1 MIAPSRRRI
10 LLAAAFLA
18 ALVSAALAPSEEA
31 APPSAK
37 RAGKLPAPAGAA
49 PEARRTAA
57 SEIEVPPVSNYKR
70 TSDETVEVIDIF
82 DARPV
87 PGSVPATPPKPVA
100 PKPPFY
106 FSGLVEEAGLTKAV
120 LVQGNDLIIVAKGD
134 QFGAYQVEEIDSAKL
149 VVTFLPLGERQN
161 VPLGETAK

>member
-1 MIAPSRRRI
+1 MIAPSRRRL
-10 LLAAAFLA
+10 LLAAAFLV

-37 RAGKLPAPAGAA
+37 RAGKLPVPAGAA

-57 SEIEVPPVSNYKR
+57 REIEVPPVSNYKR
-70 TSDETVEVIDIF
+70 SSDETVEVIDIF
-82 DARPV
+82 ETRPA
-87 PGSVPATPPKPVA
+87 PGSAPAAPLKPEA

-106 FSGLVEEAGLTKAV
+106 YSGLVEESGLTKAV
-120 LVQGNDLIIVAKGD
+120 LVQGDKLIIVAKGD
-134 QFGAYQVEEIDSAKL
+134 KFGEYQVEEINSGKL
-149 VVTFLPLGERQN
+149 VVTYMPLGERQN